1 MLSPR
6 SFSGRRRLV
15 GALLVGLVCWG
26 FTPDLRADEAS
37 PAADRSARAEATAP
51 GLFER
56 EPSGRVT
63 GVAPAAAKSLLARI
77 QSGRAGDA
85 EIQALAAAYE
95 TLSDLPGP
103 VNAFQARRLL
113 SDGVAAAVASGDAA
127 TLERMSTLLEGYLDE
142 KTQAYA
148 PLARDLL
155 SQKVRCGAAAT
166 GDTALMERIS
176 RRLDVGADGL
186 GATDGTVADRYGLHK
201 AADLFRVAARGDR
214 VAAAGYLGSVVVS
227 QDGGKSWSTPAT
239 GTDEPLLSVA
249 LGPGAEL
256 WAVGRDGVVLRSED
270 GGVTFVRRP
279 TPFHRHLFGVLAPA
293 PGRAL
298 VVGDFGLQL
307 ATSDGGSRWV
317 CIPRDED
324 VILNGA
330 RSAAE
335 DAALVGE
342 FGTVERMT
350 GLGPPLRRGRL
361 SGVPD
366 DVYLTDVWFSSDGR
380 TGVAVGIAGTLLR
393 STDGGASWAPVP
405 AGFGMDLYGVGGT
418 GDVVAVAGDGGFVAV
433 SHDGGA
439 TFARSTLPTIP
450 APLLGVAF
458 ASPERGYV
466 VGMRGMVLATRD
478 GGASF
483 ERVR

>member
-1 MLSPR
+1 VRLPR
-6 SFSGRRRLV
+6 ASSGPHRRAACLLL
-15 GALLVGLVCWG
+15 GLALWSLA
-26 FTPDLRADEAS
+26 PPARADEPAPS
-37 PAADRSARAEATAP
+37 PERAAQAEAAVP

-63 GVAPAAAKSLLARI
+63 GVAAAAAKRLLAAI

-85 EIQALAAAYE
+85 EIQALATAYE
-95 TLSDLPGP
+95 ILSGLPGP

-127 TLERMSTLLEGYLDE
+127 TLERVSAVLEGYLDE
-142 KTQAYA
+142 PTQTYA

-155 SQKVRCGAAAT
+155 SQKVRCGAAAS
-166 GDTALMERIS
+166 GNTALMDRIS
-176 RRLDVGADGL
+176 RRLDAGADGF
-186 GATDGTVADRYGLHK
+186 GATDGTVADRYGLHR
-201 AADLFRVAARGDR
+201 AADLFRVAARGER
-214 VAAAGYLGSVVVS
+214 VAAAGYLGSLVVS
-227 QDGGKSWSTPAT
+227 QDGGRSWSTPAT
-239 GTDEPLLSVA
+239 GTDEPLLAVA
-249 LGPGAEL
+249 LGPGREL
-256 WAVGRDGVVLRSED
+256 WAVGRNGVVLHSED
-270 GGVTFVRRP
+270 GGVTFARRP
-279 TPFHRHLFGVLAPA
+279 TPFRRHLFGVLAPGA
-293 PGRAL
+293 GRAL

-307 ATSDGGSRWV
+307 ATSDAGARWA

-330 RSAAE
+330 RPAAG

-366 DVYLTDVWFSSDGR
+366 DVYLTDVWFSADGR
-380 TGVAVGIAGTLLR
+380 IGVAVGIAGTLLR
-393 STDGGASWAPVP
+393 STDGGASWAPVS
-405 AGFGMDLYGVGGT
+405 AGFTTDLYGVGGA

-433 SHDGGA
+433 SHDQGA
-439 TFARSTLPTIP
+439 TFARPALPTIP

-466 VGMRGMVLATRD
+466 VGMRGLVLATRD
-478 GGASF
+478 GGQHF